1 MRMPA
6 RRVLVIE
13 DEPGARDAL
22 GNLLA
27 EEGYDVRTAA
37 SGSDGLDF
45 LVDFDP
51 DTVVCDFYLPDI
63 DGLEVLRRVR
73 EKAAPGVLFIVMS
86 AACGG
91 AESEALVT
99 EKADYF
105 LKKPIDVAEFR
116 RLLKNH
122 PARIA
127 SAITPNNSER
137 KGLLL

>member
-1 MRMPA
+1 MPA

-22 GNLLA
+22 GSLLA

-37 SGSDGLDF
+37 SGSDGLDS
-45 LVDFDP
+45 LVDFEP

-73 EKAAPGVLFIVMS
+73 ENTSPEVLFIVMS

-91 AESEALVT
+91 AESEALVRA
-99 EKADYF
+99 EADYF
-105 LKKPIDVAEFR
+105 LTKPINIPEFR
-116 RLLKNH
+116 LLLKNH
-122 PARIA
+122 GSRIA
-127 SAITPNNSER
+127 PALTPKNSER